1 MNNLKELRGKSKEEL
16 QKMLKAQREI
26 VRDLRFKDSNRQLKN
41 VRDLRKAKKE
51 VAKILTVL
59 NEQKDGKQAA
69 KK

>member
-16 QKMLKAQREI
+16 EKMLKAQREV
-26 VRDLRFKDSNRQLKN
+26 VRDFRFKDSNKQLKN
-41 VRDLRKAKKE
+41 VRDLRNAKKD

-59 NEQKDGKQAA
+59 NEQQDD

>member
-16 QKMLKAQREI
+16 EKMLKAQREV

-51 VAKILTVL
+51 VARIFTVL
-59 NEQKDGKQAA
+59 NEQKDGKQER